1 MGGSGYPA
9 RRVYIAVAFGIP
21 VAGGVGGSTASGLD
35 PALAPRAVG
44 HGPPREGSLRGAGG
58 PGAGRRRRRSQ
69 EGGVDWVGRGR
80 AHRIG
85 GARASWRRWSTCEGE
100 GEPLVAVCRWPAVR
114 TGGHFREMSGTVE
127 GPRRPDYVG
136 VRPPPA
142 GRRRRDRGRTRARS
156 TPAGIL
162 R

>member
-1 MGGSGYPA
+1 VGLTGS
-9 RRVYIAVAFGIP
+9 
-21 VAGGVGGSTASGLD
+21 
-35 PALAPRAVG
+35 
-44 HGPPREGSLRGAGG
+44 GAGG
-58 PGAGRRRRRSQ
+58 PTGSGGRVPR
-69 EGGVDWVGRGR
+69 GG
-80 AHRIG
+80 G
-85 GARASWRRWSTCEGE
+85 GARARARGSRSLPFAGGRLSGQ
-100 GEPLVAVCRWPAVR
+100 
-114 TGGHFREMSGTVE
+114 GGHFREMSGTVE